1 MVRIEQR
8 PTSKAMEVQASLPT
22 MAAPPKRKGARRR
35 LSTILIVLAVLTGAG
50 LLWRYQILQK
60 STKDLSPYTVEA
72 SQGSLS
78 GVITASGELKAKRR
92 VNVSPRNRGLLDEL
106 LVEEGDL
113 VEEGETLAVMDRGD
127 FEDRLDERQALL
139 RQAEAAFRAKQ
150 DDYRRREGLFQQG
163 VVSAD
168 SFNTI
173 RSDMVAAQA
182 NVIAAKERIQQLQEE
197 GRQLVIRA
205 PFSGTITARYAEPG
219 AFVTPT
225 TSASTN
231 AGATSS
237 SVVELSQGLEVVARV
252 PESDIGRIA
261 IGQKAQIR
269 VDAFPDERFQARVSE
284 IAPRAEK
291 LDNVTSFEVELDLV
305 EPDQK
310 LLIGMTADI
319 DFQTGRSAERTLV
332 PTVAIVTENGKP
344 GVLLVGEQQE
354 PTFQAV
360 ELGSSSGDRTAILNG
375 LKPGT
380 RVFIDLPPWAKQKRD

>member
-35 LSTILIVLAVLTGAG
+35 LSTVLIVLAVLTGAG

-60 STKDLSPYTVEA
+60 STKDLTPYTVEA

-92 VNVSPRNRGLLDEL
+92 VNVSPRNRGLLDQL

>member
-60 STKDLSPYTVEA
+60 STKDLTPYTVEA

-92 VNVSPRNRGLLDEL
+92 VNVSPRNRGLLDQL